1 MDKEALKREQLI
13 AYIPSR
19 DNYMTVGL
27 YAAKPGKVLVA
38 MVLNLHTGLPRTKR
52 TWCNL
57 HYNEKGCAYFI
68 KYGYCGFNYEMS
80 YIDHENMFTCKLPF
94 FCDEAF
100 FTIYSGI
107 QSDAEEIF
115 FKYFK

>member
-1 MDKEALKREQLI
+1 MKEVDTMTREQPI

-27 YAAKPGKVLVA
+27 YDAKPGKVLVA

-68 KYGYCGFNYEMS
+68 KYGYIY
-80 YIDHENMFTCKLPF
+80 YIRDMVEV
-94 FCDEAF
+94 E
-100 FTIYSGI
+100 Y
-107 QSDAEEIF
+107 
-115 FKYFK
+115 